1 MLHKWIIMPLKELK
15 PIQERLGMVEY
26 LVQHDD
32 LLQEFLSHI
41 KPIGDLERLISKVGL
56 QKAGHGRVGRAL
68 VIDEVAQ
75 PAPFKESDTPAIG
88 MVVCAAAPL
97 RKPGEAQG
105 QAGRQA
111 AVHS

>member
-26 LVQHDD
+26 LVKHDE

-56 QKAGHGRVGRAL
+56 QKAGTRELVQLKRAL
-68 VIDEVAQ
+68 THIAKV
-75 PAPFKESDTPAIG
+75 KELADQTG
-88 MVVCAAAPL
+88 NQFL
-97 RKPGEAQG
+97 
-105 QAGRQA
+105 
-111 AVHS
+111 